1 MRLTSLLVR
10 LFDFLAQ
17 AAIDVVVD
25 DKIHPLINKA
35 VAVFEDM
42 IGTDLQLGESA
53 FLRAEI
59 PAEII
64 HKAFPFFLGRRQ

>member
-10 LFDFLAQ
+10 LFVFLAQ

-25 DKIHPLINKA
+25 DKIHLPINKA
-35 VAVFEDM
+35 GAVFDDM

-53 FLRAEI
+53 FLARFYYER
-59 PAEII
+59 
-64 HKAFPFFLGRRQ
+64 G